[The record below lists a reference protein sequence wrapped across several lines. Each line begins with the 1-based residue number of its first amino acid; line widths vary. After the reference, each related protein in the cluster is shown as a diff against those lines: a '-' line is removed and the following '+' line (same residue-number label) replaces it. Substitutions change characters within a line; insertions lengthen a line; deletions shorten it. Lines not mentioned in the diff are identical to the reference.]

1 MESKPET
8 KWVACPD
15 CGSNTRTKLRKDT
28 ILFHQLVF
36 CPKCKKEFLVNVNAF
51 DVVVVKEGH
60 RII

>member
-36 CPKCKKEFLVNVNAF
+36 CPKCKKESLICVNNF
-51 DVVVVKEGH
+51 KIEIIKEPDA
-60 RII
+60 